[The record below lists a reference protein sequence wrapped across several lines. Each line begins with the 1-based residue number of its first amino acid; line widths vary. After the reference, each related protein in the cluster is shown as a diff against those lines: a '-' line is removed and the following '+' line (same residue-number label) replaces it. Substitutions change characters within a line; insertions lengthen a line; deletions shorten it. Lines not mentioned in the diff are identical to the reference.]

1 MVHSHKLNPNEFV
14 NIQSK
19 KSIIALHFTAGWP
32 NPFQTIDIWNSD
44 GIKKGTAYV
53 IGGQHANG
61 DNRDNGTILEAFDSS
76 RTAYNLFQ
84 WFDGSD
90 VIERA
95 TIGIEICNWGPLT
108 KKDDGFYTYVNTKIP
123 DSQVL
128 ELDVPFA
135 DKKYKY
141 WHAFT
146 DEQINSLE
154 WLLHFLMD
162 KHSIPANG
170 LPAMLKG
177 TGTMQLQ
184 RILNFQLQRIPNV
197 CNAPLLVVDG
207 IAGPKT
213 NAALQMFPHAA
224 FEIDPTF
231 KNIQNIPSGTY
242 SHRNFDGLRKLD
254 VHPDPK
260 LISMLKRL

>member
-1 MVHSHKLNPNEFV
+1 MVHSYKLKPEEYV

-32 NPFQTIDIWNSD
+32 NPFQTIDIWNRD
-44 GIKKGTAYV
+44 NIKKGTAYV
-53 IGGQHANG
+53 IGGQQANG
-61 DNRDNGTILEAFDSS
+61 DNRFNGTILEAFDSS

-84 WFDGSD
+84 WFDGSEA
-90 VIERA
+90 IERA

-128 ELDVPFA
+128 ELEKPFA
-135 DKKYKY
+135 GYKH

-146 DEQINSLE
+146 DEQIHSLE

-162 KHSIPANG
+162 KHQIPANG

-177 TGTMQLQ
+177 NNNFQLQ
-184 RILNFQLQRIPNV
+184 RILNFQLQRFKQ
-197 CNAPLLVVDG
+197 PLLVVDG

-213 NAALQMFPHAA
+213 NAALAMFPHAA
-224 FEIDPTF
+224 FEIDPNF
-231 KNIQNIPSGTY
+231 KKLSNIFPGIY

-260 LISMLKRL
+260 LIKMLQRL